1 MERGDAFRSVNPD
14 PLLQPFKDA
23 NPDIAAQ
30 FDDKEITMRYLPA
43 SPAFRPAFVQET
55 LQWIPKLDEVI
66 EGGQQLQLLDR
77 IWDGRQ
83 KHIID
88 STVFTKGALCE
99 YTYWIDFENKIIE
112 ATGVI
117 ENTLIIPFQDL
128 KIGIF
133 SKKNAEYWEGVEKA
147 EAEEKRQLALKDA
160 EARMAALDL
169 SKREDSK
176 KAQEHEGSDDE
187 GSVGTVKGN

>member
-30 FDDKEITMRYLPA
+30 LDDKEILMRYLPA

-55 LQWIPKLDEVI
+55 LQWIPELDEVI

-88 STVFTKGALCE
+88 STVFAQDGIFCE

-117 ENTLIIPFQDL
+117 EGTLIMPFKDL
-128 KIGIF
+128 RMGIF
-133 SKKNAEYWEGVEKA
+133 QKKNAEYW
-147 EAEEKRQLALKDA
+147 
-160 EARMAALDL
+160 
-169 SKREDSK
+169 
-176 KAQEHEGSDDE
+176 
-187 GSVGTVKGN
+187 